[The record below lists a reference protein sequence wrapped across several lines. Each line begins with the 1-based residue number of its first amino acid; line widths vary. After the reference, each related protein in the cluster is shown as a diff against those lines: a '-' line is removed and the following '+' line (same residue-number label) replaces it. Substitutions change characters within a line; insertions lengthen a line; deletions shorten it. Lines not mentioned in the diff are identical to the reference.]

1 MSTPNGDTGP
11 PVFRLAGIAAL
22 LLLGVLAGETAADGV
37 ADDAEALPG
46 VAHATI
52 RRTHALLLID
62 PAPEPLVPE
71 LFDFYLVLSE
81 RAATGEIS
89 PGWAAYFYVNYY
101 RDLVRD
107 RPTGQPR
114 RSREEIA
121 TELQRQ
127 VDFFYVRKRP
137 DAVPSP
143 FGAWVWQAL
152 PIR

>member
-1 MSTPNGDTGP
+1 MPKLRWI
-11 PVFRLAGIAAL
+11 VVAL
-22 LLLGVLAGETAADGV
+22 LASAAACGPAV
-37 ADDAEALPG
+37 EGRADDAAAIPG

-52 RRTHALLLID
+52 RRTHALLLLD

-71 LFDFYLVLSE
+71 LFDFYLILSE

-89 PGWAAYFYVNYY
+89 AGWAAYFYVNYY
-101 RDLVRD
+101 RDLWRD
-107 RPTGQPR
+107 RPNGRPR
-114 RSREEIA
+114 RNRDEVQA
-121 TELQRQ
+121 ELQRQ

-137 DAVPSP
+137 EAVPSP